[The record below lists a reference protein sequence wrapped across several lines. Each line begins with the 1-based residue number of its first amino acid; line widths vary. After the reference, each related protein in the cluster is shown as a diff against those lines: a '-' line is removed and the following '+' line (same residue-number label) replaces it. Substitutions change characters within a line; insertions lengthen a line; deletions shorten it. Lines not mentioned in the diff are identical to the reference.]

1 MGKTAFLFAGQG
13 AQYTGMGKDL
23 CECSKAAAKVFEAA
37 DKVRENTSEQ
47 CFTAPVEEL
56 SQTINTQPCVYC
68 VDLAAARALE
78 EAGVHADAVAGFSLG
93 EARCIDLCRSFF
105 GGRWFFFCLPQSQ
118 GNGYAAQRNPCR
130 NGSGIEA

>member
-47 CFTAPVEEL
+47 CFTASVEEL

-78 EAGVHADAVAGFSLG
+78 EAGVHADACRINRTHRNHTTNLKVW
-93 EARCIDLCRSFF
+93 IDFMANFYCSSR
-105 GGRWFFFCLPQSQ
+105 
-118 GNGYAAQRNPCR
+118 GY
-130 NGSGIEA
+130 

>member
-56 SQTINTQPCVYC
+56 SRPLIHSRAFTVWILQLQELWKKQEFTRTQLQ
-68 VDLAAARALE
+68 DFLWER
-78 EAGVHADAVAGFSLG
+78 SLH
-93 EARCIDLCRSFF
+93 
-105 GGRWFFFCLPQSQ
+105 
-118 GNGYAAQRNPCR
+118 
-130 NGSGIEA
+130 